1 MSAEAYPQYPI
12 NLRLNG
18 VQCLV
23 VGGGEVAARKARGLL
38 ECGAYVTVVAPTIV
52 DELRTDDRVRWHQRD
67 YQRGEVASYR
77 VAITATGRPDVD
89 GQVFED
95 AQATGIPVNAAD
107 DPAHC
112 TFTLPA
118 VLRRG
123 DLQIAI
129 STNGR
134 SPAFATWLKKTLAS
148 QITTDALE
156 TFDLVG
162 DVRRELRR
170 AGRPTEHPGW
180 QRAFDNGLV
189 DLVAKG
195 ELDEARAMLLHHL
208 DATDLRVADQPGA
221 DLTLAES
228 RPAELLVDV
237 NGDDVRPLGASL
249 S

>member
-1 MSAEAYPQYPI
+1 MTVEGYPQYPI

-52 DELRTDDRVRWHQRD
+52 EELRNDERVRWHQRD

-95 AQATGIPVNAAD
+95 AQATGIPINAAD

-148 QITTDALE
+148 QITADALD

-180 QRAFDNGLV
+180 QRAFDEGLV

-208 DATDLRVADQPGA
+208 EATDLVVA

-228 RPAELLVDV
+228 NHAELLVDV
-237 NGDDVRPLGASL
+237 NGDDVRPLGAKVS
-249 S
+249 

>member
-1 MSAEAYPQYPI
+1 MSADAFPQYPV

-18 VQCLV
+18 VPCLV

-38 ECGAYVTVVAPTIV
+38 DCGAFVTVVAPTIV
-52 DELRTDDRVRWHQRD
+52 DELRTDSRVRWHQRD

-77 VAITATGRPDVD
+77 VAITATGRPEVD

-118 VLRRG
+118 VLRKG
-123 DLQIAI
+123 DLQVAI

-134 SPAFATWLKKTLAS
+134 SPAFATWFKKTLAS
-148 QITTDALE
+148 QITDDALE
-156 TFDLVG
+156 AFDLVG
-162 DVRRELRR
+162 EVRRELRR
-170 AGRPTEHPGW
+170 AGRPTEHAGW
-180 QRAFDNGLV
+180 QQAFDDGLV
-189 DLVAKG
+189 DLIAKG
-195 ELDEARAMLLHHL
+195 ERDEARALLLHCL
-208 DATDLRVADQPGA
+208 DATDL
-221 DLTLAES
+221 L
-228 RPAELLVDV
+228 
-237 NGDDVRPLGASL
+237 GDAHPLGASI

>member
-1 MSAEAYPQYPI
+1 MSAEAYPQYPV

-52 DELRTDDRVRWHQRD
+52 DELRDDARVRWHKRA

-148 QITTDALE
+148 QITADALD

-180 QRAFDNGLV
+180 QRAFDDGLV

-208 DATDLRVADQPGA
+208 EATDLHVGDLPVAGLPG
-221 DLTLAES
+221 
-228 RPAELLVDV
+228 AELLVDV
-237 NGDDVRPLGASL
+237 NGDDVRPLGATVS
-249 S
+249 

>member
-1 MSAEAYPQYPI
+1 MSAEGFPQYPV

-38 ECGAYVTVVAPTIV
+38 DCGAYVTVVAPTIV
-52 DELRTDDRVRWHQRD
+52 DELRNDARVRWHQRE
-67 YQRGEVASYR
+67 YRRGEVASYR
-77 VAITATGRPDVD
+77 VAITATGDHAVD
-89 GQVFED
+89 AQVYED
-95 AQATGIPVNAAD
+95 AKATGIPVNAAD

-148 QITTDALE
+148 HITDEALDAFE
-156 TFDLVG
+156 LVG
-162 DVRRELRR
+162 EVRRELRR
-170 AGRPTEHPGW
+170 AGRPTEHTGW
-180 QRAFDNGLV
+180 QRAFDDGLV

-195 ELDEARAMLLHHL
+195 EHAEARRMLLQYL
-208 DATDLRVADQPGA
+208 DADDLVVADLRTDIAHAVEG
-221 DLTLAES
+221 
-228 RPAELLVDV
+228 
-237 NGDDVRPLGASL
+237 NGVPVT
-249 S
+249 

>member
-1 MSAEAYPQYPI
+1 MSAEVFPQYPV

-38 ECGAYVTVVAPTIV
+38 DCGAYVTVVAPKIV
-52 DELRTDDRVRWHQRD
+52 DELRDDARVRWHERE
-67 YQRGEVASYR
+67 YRRGEVASYR
-77 VAITATGRPDVD
+77 VAITATGRPEVD
-89 GQVFED
+89 EQVYED
-95 AQATGIPVNAAD
+95 AKATGIPINAAD

-134 SPAFATWLKKTLAS
+134 SPAFATWLKKTLAA
-148 QITTDALE
+148 QITSDALDA
-156 TFDLVG
+156 FDLVG

-180 QRAFDNGLV
+180 QLAFDDGLV

-195 ELDEARAMLLHHL
+195 QHAEARAMLLAHL
-208 DATDLRVADQPGA
+208 DASDLIDVLTID
-221 DLTLAES
+221 DLTIDSPQSVAAHS
-228 RPAELLVDV
+228 
-237 NGDDVRPLGASL
+237 NGASI

>member
-1 MSAEAYPQYPI
+1 MTTEGLPQYPV

-18 VQCLV
+18 VPCLV
-23 VGGGEVAARKARGLL
+23 VGGGDVAARKARGLL
-38 ECGAYVTVVAPTIV
+38 ECGAHVTVVSPTIV
-52 DELRTDDRVRWHQRD
+52 DELRDDPRVRWHQRT
-67 YQRGEVASYR
+67 YRRGEVASYR
-77 VAITATGRPDVD
+77 VAITATGQREVD

-95 AQATGIPVNAAD
+95 AKATGIPINAAD

-148 QITTDALE
+148 QITDDAID

-162 DVRRELRR
+162 EVRRELRR

-180 QRAFDNGLV
+180 QHAFDDGLV

-195 ELDEARAMLLHHL
+195 ERDEARALLLHHL
-208 DATDLRVADQPGA
+208 EATDLLDP
-221 DLTLAES
+221 T
-228 RPAELLVDV
+228 P
-237 NGDDVRPLGASL
+237 SL
-249 S
+249 EATVS

>member
-1 MSAEAYPQYPI
+1 MTVEAYPQYPI

-38 ECGAYVTVVAPTIV
+38 ECGAYVTVVSPTIV
-52 DELRTDDRVRWHQRD
+52 DELRSDARVRWHQRE
-67 YQRGEVASYR
+67 YRRGEVASYR
-77 VAITATGRPDVD
+77 VAITATGQPDVD
-89 GQVFED
+89 GQVYED
-95 AQATGIPVNAAD
+95 AKATGIPINAAD

-123 DLQIAI
+123 DLQITI

-134 SPAFATWLKKTLAS
+134 SPAFATWLKKTLAT
-148 QITTDALE
+148 QITADALD

-162 DVRRELRR
+162 EVRRELRR

-180 QRAFDNGLV
+180 QRAFDDGLV

-195 ELDEARAMLLHHL
+195 ELGEARALLLHHL
-208 DATDLRVADQPGA
+208 GATDLPD
-221 DLTLAES
+221 AEAHHS
-228 RPAELLVDV
+228 DLLVDV
-237 NGDDVRPLGASL
+237 SGDDIAPLGAKVS
-249 S
+249 

>member
-1 MSAEAYPQYPI
+1 MSTEAFPQYPV
-12 NLRLNG
+12 NLRLSG
-18 VQCLV
+18 VPCLV

-52 DELRTDDRVRWHQRD
+52 DELRDDVRVRWHQRE

-95 AQATGIPVNAAD
+95 AKATGIPINAAD
-107 DPAHC
+107 NPAHC

-148 QITTDALE
+148 QITDDALDA
-156 TFDLVG
+156 FDLVG
-162 DVRRELRR
+162 EVRRELRR

-180 QRAFDNGLV
+180 QRAFDEGLV

-195 ELDEARAMLLHHL
+195 ERDEARALLLHYL
-208 DATDLRVADQPGA
+208 DAIELLDANVPHVD
-221 DLTLAES
+221 
-228 RPAELLVDV
+228 LLVDV
-237 NGDDVRPLGASL
+237 NGDGVHSLGASI

>member
-1 MSAEAYPQYPI
+1 MTTEAFPQYPV

-52 DELRTDDRVRWHQRD
+52 DELRADARVRWHERE
-67 YQRGEVASYR
+67 YRRGEVASYR
-77 VAITATGRPDVD
+77 VAITATGDPDVD
-89 GQVFED
+89 GQVYED
-95 AQATGIPVNAAD
+95 AKATGIPINAAD

-148 QITTDALE
+148 QITADALD

-162 DVRRELRR
+162 EVRRELRR

-180 QRAFDNGLV
+180 QQAFDDGLV

-195 ELDEARAMLLHHL
+195 QHAEARAMLLQYL
-208 DATDLRVADQPGA
+208 DATDLLDELVLDESPSSSRQSD
-221 DLTLAES
+221 DLAVHT
-228 RPAELLVDV
+228 
-237 NGDDVRPLGASL
+237 NGASI

>member
-1 MSAEAYPQYPI
+1 MSTEAFPQYPV
-12 NLRLNG
+12 NLRLTG

-23 VGGGEVAARKARGLL
+23 VGGGEVAARKTRGLL
-38 ECGAYVTVVAPTIV
+38 ECGAYVTVVSPTIV
-52 DELRTDDRVRWHQRD
+52 DELRDDPRVRWHQRE
-67 YQRGEVASYR
+67 YRRGEVASYR
-77 VAITATGRPDVD
+77 VAITATGTPSVD
-89 GQVFED
+89 AQVYED
-95 AQATGIPVNAAD
+95 AKATGIPVNAAD

-148 QITTDALE
+148 QITADALDA
-156 TFDLVG
+156 FDLVG
-162 DVRRELRR
+162 EVRRELRR

-180 QRAFDNGLV
+180 QRAFDEGLV

-195 ELDEARAMLLHHL
+195 QHAEARVMLLQFL
-208 DATDLRVADQPGA
+208 DAA
-221 DLTLAES
+221 DLL
-228 RPAELLVDV
+228 
-237 NGDDVRPLGASL
+237 GDDVVIDPTRVAVHSNGASVQ
-249 S
+249 